1 MVGLSEIF
9 QPDYTHSGPAVDP
22 REHQTPNNNGVPELS
37 AILDHDPL
45 ADLVNMGRLDSN
57 LPHHGASQ
65 DSSLLADS
73 NLNHELFERGLA
85 SQGARGGKPS
95 T

>member
-9 QPDYTHSGPAVDP
+9 QPDYTQAGALDP

-45 ADLVNMGRLDSN
+45 ADLVNMGRLESN
-57 LPHHGASQ
+57 LPHHASQ
-65 DSSLLADS
+65 DSSLLGDS
-73 NLNHELFERGLA
+73 NVNHEMLDKGLG